1 MTKLK
6 IATGTDNP
14 ILREKAKAVKKID
27 KTTLKLIS
35 NMEQTMEEDNG
46 CGLAAP
52 QVGVSQRIIMVMLNQ
67 QTDQEMN
74 LAMINPEIVFHSE
87 ETEVDTEGC
96 LSVPKVF
103 DLVRRFRDVIV
114 KFKDKKGR
122 EQMLKLSELN
132 ARVVQHEIDHLDG
145 ILFIDKLEKDEAS
158 PIGSLE
164 KQERHLNI

>member
-1 MTKLK
+1 MTRLK
-6 IATGTDNP
+6 IETGNENP
-14 ILREKAKAVKKID
+14 VLREKAKAVKKID
-27 KTTLKLIS
+27 KQTLKLIS

-52 QVGVSQRIIMVMLNQ
+52 QVGVSERIIIVKLNQ
-67 QTDQEMN
+67 STDQEVN
-74 LAMINPEIVFHSE
+74 LAMVNPEIVFHSE

-103 DLVRRFRDVIV
+103 DLVRRWRDVIV

-145 ILFIDKLEKDEAS
+145 VLFTDKLEKEDN
-158 PIGSLE
+158 PIAMME
-164 KQERHLNI
+164 KRERHLNI